1 MSAGRKAP
9 GPRWQQ
15 VAPQQ
20 HGPVRIVP
28 LYERG
33 RAGGAAPAVAAPAA
47 AQLTYRGGPLLTS
60 VQLCTV
66 FWGAAW
72 TAAAQQATLERLNA
86 FAQFVVSSAYLDQL
100 AEYSTQ
106 GKTIGHGTFVGTA
119 TVPDT
124 ALGTSVTDGAV
135 QALLDRQVAARTVPA
150 PTPNSLYFV
159 LLPAGVAV
167 VAGSDSSCQTFC
179 GYHDRSASG
188 LFYAVVPSP
197 DCSGCLAGL
206 QPLDALTSVASH
218 ELAEAVTDPVPGQG
232 WYDDANGEIGDI
244 CAWQNKQLGGYLV
257 QRLWS
262 NRADACV

>member
-1 MSAGRKAP
+1 MSARRSPSEQPQRPATPQGG
-9 GPRWQQ
+9 GPI
-15 VAPQQ
+15 
-20 HGPVRIVP
+20 RIVP
-28 LYERG
+28 LHGRG
-33 RAGGAAPAVAAPAA
+33 RGGAAAPAVAAPAA

-66 FWGAAW
+66 FWGDAW
-72 TAAAQQATLERLNA
+72 TAAAQQATLEGLNA
-86 FAQFVVSSAYLDQL
+86 FGRFVVSSAYLDQM

-106 GKTIGHGTFVGTA
+106 GKTIGRGTYIGTA

-124 ALGTSVTDGAV
+124 TLGTSVTDAAV
-135 QALLDRQVAARTVPA
+135 QAMLDRQVARKAVPA
-150 PTPNSLYFV
+150 PTPESLYFV
-159 LLPAGVAV
+159 FLPAGVTA
-167 VAGSDSSCQTFC
+167 VAGGDSSCQTFC

-188 LFYAVVPSP
+188 LYYAVVPSP

-206 QPLDALTSVASH
+206 KPLEALTSVSSH
-218 ELAEAVTDPVPGQG
+218 ELAEAITDPVPGQG

-244 CAWQNKQLGGYLV
+244 CAWQNKQLGGYVV